1 MLDEDI
7 PEWEH
12 TITAMV
18 KLRQRNRATDADKG
32 WELAKDDEESW
43 YVVSIDWDNLANSD
57 TIRIK

>member
-7 PEWEH
+7 PQWEH

-18 KLRQRNRATDADKG
+18 KLRQRNRATDADES

-57 TIRIK
+57 TIRTN

>member
-1 MLDEDI
+1 MLDEDT

-18 KLRQRNRATDADKG
+18 KLRQRNRATDANES

>member
-1 MLDEDI
+1 MLNEDT

-18 KLRQRNRATDADKG
+18 KLRQRNRATDADKS
-32 WELAKDDEESW
+32 WFLAKDDEESW
-43 YVVSIDWDNLANSD
+43 YVLSIDWDNLANSD

>member
-1 MLDEDI
+1 MLDEDT

-12 TITAMV
+12 TITTMV
-18 KLRQRNRATDADKG
+18 KLRQRNRADDPNQS

-57 TIRIK
+57 TERIN

>member
-1 MLDEDI
+1 MLDEDT
-7 PEWEH
+7 PQWEH

-18 KLRQRNRATDADKG
+18 KLRQRNSSDDPNRA
-32 WELAKDDEESW
+32 WELAKDDEENW

>member
-1 MLDEDI
+1 MLDEDT

-18 KLRQRNRATDADKG
+18 KLRQRNRATDADEG

>member
-1 MLDEDI
+1 MLDEDT
-7 PEWEH
+7 PQWEH

-18 KLRQRNRATDADKG
+18 KLRQRNSSDDPNEA
-32 WELAKDDEESW
+32 WELAKDDEENW

>member
-1 MLDEDI
+1 MLDEDT

-12 TITAMV
+12 TITATV
-18 KLRQRNRATDADKG
+18 KLRQRNRATDADKS

-43 YVVSIDWDNLANSD
+43 YVLSIDWDNLANSD

>member
-1 MLDEDI
+1 MLEEDT
-7 PEWEH
+7 PQWEH

-18 KLRQRNRATDADKG
+18 KLRQRNRATDADES

-57 TIRIK
+57 TIRTN